1 MVRLALVGCG
11 EHSRN
16 SHAAPLA
23 RYAAQHP
30 GEVELV
36 AACDLNADRAAE
48 FCRTFGFA
56 RAYDDM
62 EKMLAAE
69 DIDGCVCIMPM
80 EQIVPAAIRLLER
93 GTPCVI
99 EKPLGTSLAEAE
111 KLARAARET
120 NTPHMV
126 SVNRRFLP
134 YLNTAKSWI
143 DEFGPLRYVRATQVR
158 SGRSEPDFI
167 WSTAIHVLDALR
179 SIAGE
184 ILDFEAD
191 VQRRPAPSALWYVIS
206 LRFESGATGKIEVL
220 PTAGMVEESY
230 ELFGEGFRARVTAG
244 SGTQRSLECW
254 RDGQKVLEENASD
267 DEPEDLRNGGYQE
280 VIEFVRALKSGTR
293 PRPEIQDILPSARI
307 CFAIADSVAQQ
318 ATAPV
323 VGS

>member
-23 RYAAQHP
+23 RYAAQQP

-36 AACDLNADRAAE
+36 AACDLNPDRAVE

-56 RAYDDM
+56 RAYIDV

-69 DIDGCVCIMPM
+69 KINGCVCIMPM
-80 EQIVPAAIRLLER
+80 EQIVPEAIRLLER
-93 GTPCVI
+93 GIPCVI

-134 YLNTAKSWI
+134 YLNIARSWTSEI
-143 DEFGPLRYVRATQVR
+143 GPLRYVRATQVR
-158 SGRSEPDFI
+158 IARSEPDFI

-184 ILDFEAD
+184 ISDFETD
-191 VQRRPAPSALWYVIS
+191 IQRRPEPSAHWYVIS
-206 LRFESGATGKIEVL
+206 LRFESGTTGRIEVL

-230 ELFGEGFRARVTAG
+230 ELFGERFRARVTAG
-244 SGTQRSLECW
+244 SGIQRSLECW
-254 RDGQKVLEENASD
+254 RDGEKVLKENASD

-280 VIEFVRALKSGTR
+280 VMEFVRALTTGTR
-293 PRPEIQDILPSARI
+293 PRPEIQEILPSARI
-307 CFAIADSVAQQ
+307 CFAIADSVARHT
-318 ATAPV
+318 TAPV
-323 VGS
+323 MRP

>member
-1 MVRLALVGCG
+1 MLRLALVGCG

-23 RYAAQHP
+23 RYAAQQS

-36 AACDLNADRAAE
+36 AACDLNSDRAAE

-56 RAYDDM
+56 RAYNDV

-69 DIDGCVCIMPM
+69 DIDGCVSIMPI
-80 EQIVPAAIRLLER
+80 EQIVPEAIRLLER

-134 YLNTAKSWI
+134 YLNTARSWI
-143 DEFGPLRYVRATQVR
+143 SEIGPLRYVRATQVR
-158 SGRSEPDFI
+158 NARSEPDFI

-184 ILDFEAD
+184 ISSFETD
-191 VQRRPAPSALWYVIS
+191 VQRRPSALWYVIS
-206 LRFESGATGKIEVL
+206 LRFESGATGRIEVL

-244 SGTQRSLECW
+244 SGTQRSMECW

-280 VIEFVRALKSGTR
+280 VMEFVRALTSGTR
-293 PRPEIQDILPSARI
+293 PRPEIEDILPSARI

-318 ATAPV
+318 TGA
-323 VGS
+323 SD